1 MTRVRDLIR
10 MDDAEARDLLA
21 APGQTMTVATL
32 AADGRPH
39 LTAVWY
45 GFAEDGTL
53 GFTTPSA
60 SQKVRNLQRDPRI
73 TVLVEAGDRHGELR
87 GVQLVGTAQLSSALP
102 MKLALSR
109 SIAARYPALVHR
121 DPERAMSARTAVL
134 IDVTAVSSW
143 DHRKLP
149 APGGPR

>member
-1 MTRVRDLIR
+1 MSVVRTAIG
-10 MDDAEARDLLA
+10 MNDAEIRELLA

-45 GFAEDGTL
+45 GFTDDGTL
-53 GFTTPSA
+53 GFTTPSG
-60 SQKVRNLQRDPRI
+60 SQKVRNLRRDPRI
-73 TVLVEAGDRHGELR
+73 TLLVEAGRRHGELR
-87 GVQLVGTAQLSSALP
+87 GVQLTGTAQLRDDLP
-102 MKLALSR
+102 SKLALSN
-109 SIAARYPALVHR
+109 SVAARYATRSHR
-121 DPERAMSARTAVL
+121 DPERVMANRLAVL
-134 IDVTAVSSW
+134 VVVTAVSSW